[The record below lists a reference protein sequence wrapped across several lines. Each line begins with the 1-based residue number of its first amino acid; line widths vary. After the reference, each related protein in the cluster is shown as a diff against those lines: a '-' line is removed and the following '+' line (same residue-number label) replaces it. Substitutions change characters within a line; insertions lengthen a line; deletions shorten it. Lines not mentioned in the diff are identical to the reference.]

1 MYLSNFYLP
10 ILKQT
15 GDGLISYKYSVRAGL
30 VRQLT
35 SGIYSWLPLGVRVL
49 EKIQRIIHAEME
61 KIGAIEIF
69 SLQISG
75 LNLDVMIVTAKKC

>member
-61 KIGAIEIF
+61 KIETFTSNQMDHWTTAIQTGW
-69 SLQISG
+69 S
-75 LNLDVMIVTAKKC
+75 